1 MKKKIFTSIFAFMF
15 LVIFLSST
23 CLGVTIVLDSGHGA
37 KDPGAINNNL
47 GLYERNQVWKITNY
61 LKGYLEA
68 YKDTKVYMTYPK
80 YTETG
85 KTLTRKERSD
95 IMKKYNA
102 DLGISL
108 HIDSSTDTS
117 LRGAT
122 AYVSGH
128 PKFKSSMTRLGNNM
142 LANLSKLGI
151 KSNGVKTRPDPTEP
165 PYEDGTPR
173 DYYGMIMYPTEYGIP
188 AILLEHC
195 YISNSEDCKFID
207 SDEDLKKIA
216 KADADAIVSYLNL
229 SNANTPSDDYS
240 NIKTDVG
247 KKAIGEYRYGDINKD
262 GKIDTKDARLALLN
276 YVGKEK
282 FTDEQK
288 TLGDVNKDKKVD
300 TKDARQIL
308 LFYVGKIK

>member
-1 MKKKIFTSIFAFMF
+1 MKKKVLISVFTF
-15 LVIFLSST
+15 LFLIIFLSST
-23 CLGVTIVLDSGHGA
+23 CLGVTIVLDSGHGG
-37 KDPGAINNNL
+37 KDPGSINQNL

-61 LKGYLEA
+61 LKGYLEE

-85 KTLTRKERSD
+85 DTLTRARRSE
-95 IMKKYNA
+95 IMKNYNA

-108 HIDSSTDTS
+108 HIDSSTNTS

-128 PKFKSSMTRLGNNM
+128 PKFKSSMTKLGNNM

-151 KSNGVKTRPDPTEP
+151 KSNGVQTRIDTTEP

-173 DYYGMIMYPTEYGIP
+173 DYYAMLMYPTEYGIP
-188 AILLEHC
+188 AILFEHC

-216 KADADAIVSYLNL
+216 KADADAIANYLKL
-229 SNANTPSDDYS
+229 VKKSDENTSDID
-240 NIKTDVG
+240 KTYVG
-247 KKAIGEYRYGDINKD
+247 QKAIGNYLYGDINKD
-262 GKIDTKDARLALLN
+262 GKVDTKDARLALLN

-282 FTDEQK
+282 LTDEQK
-288 TLGDVNKDKKVD
+288 LLGDVNKDNKVD